1 MKRFALYVGIVATMA
16 SSCSIR
22 DDIPVAPQMFYA
34 SIEQSAIDTK
44 VYSNEARHLC
54 WTADDRVSLFNNST
68 YNQQYRFTGETG
80 DSAGGFT
87 EVDTDE
93 FVTGREIP
101 HVVSVYPYRSSTRI
115 SENETLTITLP
126 SEQYYAENTF
136 GLGANT
142 MVSVSSDDYL
152 QYKNVSGYLRISLF
166 GEGISVS
173 SIKLEGN
180 TGEKLAGKTTVTM
193 PLEGVPSVRM
203 ADGGAM
209 DLTLVCEKPVT
220 LGATADKSTAFWFVV
235 PPCVFSNGFTVTIFH
250 SGEEVKISTFNTITI
265 ERNRL
270 TKMSP
275 IGI

>member
-44 VYSNEARHLC
+44 VYSNEALHLC

-87 EVDTDE
+87 KVDTDE

-152 QYKNVSGYLRISLF
+152 QYKNTSFERPGC
-166 GEGISVS
+166 
-173 SIKLEGN
+173 K
-180 TGEKLAGKTTVTM
+180 
-193 PLEGVPSVRM
+193 GVPPGLRRTRRPRRRPGYSSLCPLCRPSLCCQQWIYSHYFPLWRGGENIYFQYDNHRKEQ
-203 ADGGAM
+203 ADQ
-209 DLTLVCEKPVT
+209 DVPDWNLNLTL
-220 LGATADKSTAFWFVV
+220 
-235 PPCVFSNGFTVTIFH
+235 
-250 SGEEVKISTFNTITI
+250 
-265 ERNRL
+265 R
-270 TKMSP
+270 
-275 IGI
+275 